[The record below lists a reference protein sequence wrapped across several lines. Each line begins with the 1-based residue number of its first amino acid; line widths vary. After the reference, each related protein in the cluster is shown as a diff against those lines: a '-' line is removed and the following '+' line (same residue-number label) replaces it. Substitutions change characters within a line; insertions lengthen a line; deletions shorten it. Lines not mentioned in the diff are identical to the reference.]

1 MTQYDAEILL
11 PSPQES
17 EPPKHLGRTLVLD
30 LAIVLLIMFIAVLA
44 AQILIVAIRAPQQGI
59 NLSNFR
65 NLDENALLRLIGVDG
80 IVATLVLQNAI
91 FIAIPIIRTKLFQ
104 RTSLRQIG
112 FHAEHPLRLLAF
124 GIGLGII
131 TLLGNAMLGILFAQA
146 GIRQNQS
153 AQYPLFQGDYLG
165 QFVFF
170 IGAALLA
177 PLGEEILFR
186 GYVFNTLRRMWN
198 AGPGALIAAYAISA
212 LLFALAHSLAATQGL
227 IALLVPAFFMGL
239 VLAWGMHRTGSIIPC
254 FIAHSMNNSLA
265 LVALVTC
272 INNPGM
278 CPNI

>member
-30 LAIVLLIMFIAVLA
+30 LVIVLLIMFIAMLA

-112 FHAEHPLRLLAF
+112 FHADHPLRLLAF

-198 AGPGALIAAYAISA
+198 AGPGVLIAAYAISA